1 MAASHTTK
9 ETLNNVREV
18 PAREIERLIADGNA
32 VLIDVRE
39 RDEHERE
46 RIEGAMLMPL
56 STFDPEKVLLRVGS
70 GKTIVIHCRGGVR
83 GAEATRKLCACAG
96 EGITIVNMAGGIE
109 GWKTCG
115 LEVVANTAMCRV
127 SILRQVQL
135 VVGGG
140 VLIGSALAWFV
151 HPGFVAIPAFLG
163 AGLTFAGAT
172 GTCALASILGMMPW
186 NRAGSA
192 SGKFARTVTC
202 TP

>member
-1 MAASHTTK
+1 MQATQNTSQK
-9 ETLNNVREV
+9 NLDNVQEIS
-18 PAREIERLIADGNA
+18 AREIERLITGGKA

-46 RIEGAMLMPL
+46 RIAGAMLMPL
-56 STFDPEKVLLRVGS
+56 STFDPENVLSKVGS

-83 GAEATRKLCACAG
+83 GAEATRKLCACAEAG
-96 EGITIVNMAGGIE
+96 TTILNMTGGIE
-109 GWKTCG
+109 GWKTSG

-135 VVGGG
+135 IVGGG
-140 VLIGSALAWFV
+140 VLIGSTLAWFV
-151 HPGFVAIPAFLG
+151 HPGLVAIPALLG

-172 GTCALASILGMMPW
+172 GTCALASVLGLMPW
-186 NRAGSA
+186 NRAATGKCAGA
-192 SGKFARTVTC
+192 STC

>member
-1 MAASHTTK
+1 MQATQTTAPGN
-9 ETLNNVREV
+9 LDNVREIS
-18 PAREIERLIADGNA
+18 AREIERLIAGGEA

-46 RIEGAMLMPL
+46 RIAGAMLMPL
-56 STFDPEKVLLRVGS
+56 STFDAENVLLKVGS

-96 EGITIVNMAGGIE
+96 AGTKIVNMTGGIE
-109 GWKTCG
+109 GWKACG

-140 VLIGSALAWFV
+140 VLLGSALAWFV
-151 HPGFVAIPAFLG
+151 HPWFVAIPAFLG

-186 NRAGSA
+186 NRAGS
-192 SGKFARTVTC
+192 GKRARTTTC